1 MSSLKPFLDNDRE
14 LARRVTNFLAG
25 QHVPALRAIQV
36 KAHNGAVTLSGRVR
50 SYYEKQLSHHGAKRV
65 AGVHQVIN
73 EIEVA
78 WPSKTDSYATPAP
91 ATRRSPGGYPAAESP
106 VVQVILPLP
115 NPADRS
121 PARSQFADRAF

>member
-1 MSSLKPFLDNDRE
+1 MSTLNPFLDADRE

-36 KAHNGAVTLSGRVR
+36 EARNGAVTLRGNVR
-50 SYYEKQLSHHGAKRV
+50 TFFEKQLTHHGARRV
-65 AGVHQVIN
+65 AGVHQVID

-78 WPSKTDSYATPAP
+78 WPAKTDPYVP
-91 ATRRSPGGYPAAESP
+91 ATRRFGASPND
-106 VVQVILPLP
+106 VLQVTLPLP

-121 PARSQFADRAF
+121 PARSQFADRAND

>member
-1 MSSLKPFLDNDRE
+1 MSSLKPFLDADRE

-36 KAHNGAVTLSGRVR
+36 EVRNGAVTLRGRVR
-50 SYYEKQLSHHGAKRV
+50 TYYEKQLSHHSAKRV

-78 WPSKTDSYATPAP
+78 WPSKTDSYVAP
-91 ATRRSPGGYPAAESP
+91 ATRRPPRGYPT
-106 VVQVILPLP
+106 
-115 NPADRS
+115 ADS
-121 PARSQFADRAF
+121 AV